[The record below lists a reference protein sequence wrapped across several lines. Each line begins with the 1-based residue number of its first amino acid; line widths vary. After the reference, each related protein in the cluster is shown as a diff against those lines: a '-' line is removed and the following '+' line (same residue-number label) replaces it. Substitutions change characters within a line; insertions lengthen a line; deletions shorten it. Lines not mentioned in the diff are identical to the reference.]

1 MSQTDPLTQPSRSFM
16 IFHHRTQR
24 IFRWACAI
32 SKFLPASL
40 FAPHSSSSHQR
51 YNTQRSLLISTSSCA
66 HLPQTRAMYP
76 ELSGEFSFKEKS
88 KQARENMAAEQ
99 EEEVEKRSLDEK
111 SVRLY
116 NITSWKMLCID
127 CRVWCDASHPKL
139 SSSYPS
145 IRLQSE
151 LYVCCYILESLV
163 SNGYIRVV
171 DMSATLGIGLDTEIF
186 YCSHCRLSSSS
197 AILAYSSRSIF

>member
-1 MSQTDPLTQPSRSFM
+1 MGLCDFEV
-16 IFHHRTQR
+16 
-24 IFRWACAI
+24 
-32 SKFLPASL
+32 
-40 FAPHSSSSHQR
+40 
-51 YNTQRSLLISTSSCA
+51 SSCFPLCA
-66 HLPQTRAMYP
+66 PFFLIPPTLQHTAFTSHFHIIVCASTPDTGYVSWALGWIFIQR
-76 ELSGEFSFKEKS
+76 K
-88 KQARENMAAEQ
+88 KQASKNMAAEQ

-127 CRVWCDASHPKL
+127 CRVWCDGSHPKL

-186 YCSHCRLSSSS
+186 YCSHCRLSYSS